1 MKYIIIMLMCLSIS
15 VFASVGSVTEQD
27 GQTTIIRQKASLP
40 SSKGTKVE
48 MQDVI
53 STGKGKTSITFED
66 DTKVN
71 VTENSK
77 LVIDD
82 FVYDPKSK
90 GAGKLAMKV
99 ALGTVRYASGAVAHD
114 NPNNVK
120 LNTPTATIAVRGTD
134 FVMSVDEIGR
144 STIVL
149 MPQCDSVGICK
160 EGTIDVTTAA
170 GTVTLNK
177 PYQATVVESNR
188 MPPPAPITIKFSPT
202 QVNNT
207 NIQVSTPKTES
218 GTSLIQAAREA
229 LKESQKSPQEKS
241 VENNNNPTSGIS
253 GVSDEQAEQVAT
265 QSSTIIQQT
274 SNTQEQ
280 SVQKTLQQLLSES
293 SHVTPIY
300 KGQEL
305 VGWQYLNY
313 SQSNTEQAWLKLPK
327 DSLIQIIVVQD
338 YIQDVYQFANKPTG
352 SITIRQTQVNK

>member
-1 MKYIIIMLMCLSIS
+1 MLLCLTSSAYAAI
-15 VFASVGSVTEQD
+15 GSVTEQD
-27 GQTTIIRQKASLP
+27 GQTSIIRQKASLT

-66 DTKVN
+66 NTKVN

-99 ALGTVRYASGAVAHD
+99 ALGTVRYASGAVAHE

-120 LNTPTATIAVRGTD
+120 INTPTATIAVRGTD

-149 MPQCDSVGICK
+149 MPQCDDAGICK
-160 EGTIDVTTAA
+160 DGMIDVTTAA

-188 MPPPAPITIKFSPT
+188 TPPPAPITIKFSPT

-207 NIQVSTPKTES
+207 NIQVGTPKTES
-218 GTSLIQAAREA
+218 GSSLIQAAREA
-229 LKESQKSPQEKS
+229 VKEAQKSSQEKSAEKNNNPVNGLSGVTEDQAAQIANQSNTSVQQTDNTQEKS
-241 VENNNNPTSGIS
+241 V
-253 GVSDEQAEQVAT
+253 
-265 QSSTIIQQT
+265 
-274 SNTQEQ
+274 
-280 SVQKTLQQLLSES
+280 QKTIAELLAES

-300 KGQEL
+300 KGQQL
-305 VGWQYLNY
+305 IAWQYLNIAEN
-313 SQSNTEQAWLKLPK
+313 QKENVWLKLPK
-327 DSLIQIIVVQD
+327 DSLVQIVVVQD
-338 YIQDVYQFANKPTG
+338 YVEDVYQFSNKPRG
-352 SITIRQTQVNK
+352 SITIKQTQSNK